1 MKISVSEARAGS
13 KSMLFQGYFRASP
26 QPVPGI
32 HDAWGQRKKD
42 LTDRKVPGT
51 WYQDLMVKNTRVLH
65 VASTRTVYNHLA
77 YRRSSYILT

>member
-32 HDAWGQRKKD
+32 HDAWRQRKKD

-51 WYQDLMVKNTRVLH
+51 WYQDLMVKNTRVH
-65 VASTRTVYNHLA
+65 TTCSQYS
-77 YRRSSYILT
+77 YGIQSSGIP